1 MIIGNVMNRI
11 SFVAPTLVV
20 LALSLAGCG
29 SIKNPVYGE
38 HGLIRD
44 RSQDYELAESGQ
56 RLVIPD
62 HIQARET
69 SDLLVVPQVETTAS
83 RSTGRFQVP
92 RPEFFYADPTSDSVN
107 LARLEG
113 ERVIFVDEPIAD
125 VWNKTLDFWSY
136 HNVRI
141 ARTDPR
147 QGIIETDWIRTDGRD
162 YGFVDRWIK
171 RLTLTQ
177 MEGPADNKL
186 QVLVRPDPDNYDRT
200 SIRMRHVQF
209 PAGQQPD
216 QIEWDGF
223 QNDIA
228 FQSDMMFEL
237 LRYLSRSTAPT
248 TANTLLAMQQQG
260 QASQLGRDSRGNPAL
275 RINASPDQA
284 WIMVSQA
291 IEAAG
296 LDVGTQDQELGKF
309 YMTYTTTTPFDDTRK
324 MGFFEWLHSDRGEIK
339 LDTGFITSALG
350 FGDSSSEQETIS
362 YSSRGARTSAE
373 LAADEDIANDLNDPN
388 NPANQP
394 GYKIWL
400 GGRVIFVFGGG
411 RSGILNA
418 DTGQYEHVGR
428 YQVVL
433 NRTRTG
439 VIVSVLTQDEIA
451 APAVVAEEILWQIRN
466 QLPESI

>member
-1 MIIGNVMNRI
+1 MITGAHMNRI
-11 SFVAPTLVV
+11 PLLVPTLVV
-20 LALSLAGCG
+20 LALSLTGCG

-44 RSQDYELAESGQ
+44 RSQDYALAESGQ
-56 RLVIPD
+56 RLVIPEN
-62 HIQARET
+62 IQARET
-69 SDLLVVPQVETTAS
+69 RDLLVVPQVEMTAS

-125 VWNKTLDFWSY
+125 VWNKTLDFWNY

-171 RLTLTQ
+171 RLTLTP

-209 PAGQQPD
+209 AAGQQPE

-228 FQSDMMFEL
+228 YQSDMMFEL

-260 QASQLGRDSRGNPAL
+260 QTSQLGRDARGNPAL
-275 RINASPDQA
+275 RINTSPDQA
-284 WIMVSQA
+284 WNMVAQA
-291 IEAAG
+291 IVDAD
-296 LDVGTQDQELGKF
+296 LDLGSQDQGLGKF
-309 YMTYTTTTPFDDTRK
+309 YMTYTTTTPFDDSRK

-339 LDTGFITSALG
+339 LDTGFISSALG
-350 FGDSSSEQETIS
+350 FGDSSEQDAIS

-373 LAADEDIANDLNDPN
+373 LAGDEDIANDLNDPN

-411 RSGILNA
+411 RSGVLNT

-439 VIVSVLTQDEIA
+439 VIVTVLTDEEIE
-451 APAVVAEEILWQIRN
+451 APAVVAEEILWQIRDR
-466 QLPESI
+466 LPQVL

>member
-1 MIIGNVMNRI
+1 MITGAHMNRI
-11 SFVAPTLVV
+11 PLLVPTLVV
-20 LALSLAGCG
+20 LALSLTGCG

-44 RSQDYELAESGQ
+44 RSQDYALAESGQ
-56 RLVIPD
+56 RLVIPEN
-62 HIQARET
+62 IQARET
-69 SDLLVVPQVETTAS
+69 RDLLVVPQVEMTAS

-125 VWNKTLDFWSY
+125 VWNKTLDFWNY

-171 RLTLTQ
+171 RLTLTP

-209 PAGQQPD
+209 AAGQQPE

-228 FQSDMMFEL
+228 YQSDMMFEL

-260 QASQLGRDSRGNPAL
+260 QTSQLGRDARGNPAL
-275 RINASPDQA
+275 RINTSPDQA
-284 WIMVSQA
+284 WNMVAQA
-291 IEAAG
+291 IVDAD
-296 LDVGTQDQELGKF
+296 LDLGSQDQGLGKF

-339 LDTGFITSALG
+339 LDTGFISSALG
-350 FGDSSSEQETIS
+350 FGDSSEQDAIS

-373 LAADEDIANDLNDPN
+373 LAGDEDIANDLNDPN

-411 RSGILNA
+411 RSGVLNT

-439 VIVSVLTQDEIA
+439 VIVTVLTDEEIE
-451 APAVVAEEILWQIRN
+451 APAVVAEEILWQIRDR
-466 QLPESI
+466 LPQVL

>member
-1 MIIGNVMNRI
+1 MITGAHMNRI
-11 SFVAPTLVV
+11 PLLVPTLVV
-20 LALSLAGCG
+20 LALSLTGCG

-44 RSQDYELAESGQ
+44 RGQDYELAESGQ
-56 RLVIPD
+56 RLLIPEN
-62 HIQARET
+62 IQARET
-69 SDLLVVPQVETTAS
+69 RDLLVVPQIDMTAS

-92 RPEFFYADPTSDSVN
+92 RPDFFYADPTSDSVN

-125 VWNKTLDFWSY
+125 VWNKTLNFWSH
-136 HNVRI
+136 HNIRV

-147 QGIIETDWIRTDGRD
+147 QGIIETDWIRTDGRE

-171 RLTLTQ
+171 RLTLTP
-177 MEGPADNKL
+177 MDGPTDNKL
-186 QVLVRPDPDNYDRT
+186 QVLVRPDPDDYDRT

-209 PAGQQPD
+209 AAGQQPE
-216 QIEWDGF
+216 QVQWNGF
-223 QNDIA
+223 QIDVA
-228 FQSDMMFEL
+228 YQSDMMFEL

-275 RINASPDQA
+275 RINASPDSA
-284 WIMVSQA
+284 WELVAQA
-291 IEAAG
+291 IIDAD
-296 LDVGTQDQELGKF
+296 LDLGSQDQSLGKF
-309 YMTYTTTTPFDDTRK
+309 YMTYTTTTPFDDTRNV
-324 MGFFEWLHSDRGEIK
+324 GFFEWLTSDREEIK
-339 LDTGFITSALG
+339 LDTSFISSALG
-350 FGDSSSEQETIS
+350 LNDSTEEGGIV

-373 LAADEDIANDLNDPN
+373 LASDEGVASNLNDPN
-388 NPANQP
+388 NPANQS

-411 RSGILNA
+411 RTGALNA
-418 DTGQYEHVGR
+418 ATGQYEHVGR
-428 YQVVL
+428 YQVAL

-439 VIVSVLTQDEIA
+439 VIVTVLTDEEIV
-451 APAVVAEEILWQIRN
+451 APAVVAEEILWQIRD
-466 QLPESI
+466 QLPQAL

>member
-1 MIIGNVMNRI
+1 MNRI
-11 SFVAPTLVV
+11 PLLVPTLVV
-20 LALSLAGCG
+20 LVLSITGCG

-56 RLVIPD
+56 RLVIPEN
-62 HIQARET
+62 IQARET
-69 SDLLVVPQVETTAS
+69 RDLLVVPQVEMTAS

-113 ERVIFVDEPIAD
+113 ERIIFVDEPIAD

-147 QGIIETDWIRTDGRD
+147 QGIIETDWIRTDGRE

-171 RLTLTQ
+171 RLTLTP
-177 MEGPADNKL
+177 MDGPTDNKL

-209 PAGQQPD
+209 AAGNQPE
-216 QIEWDGF
+216 QVEWDGF

-228 FQSDMMFEL
+228 YQSDMMFEL

-260 QASQLGRDSRGNPAL
+260 QASQLGRDARGNPAL
-275 RINASPDQA
+275 RINTSPDRA
-284 WIMVSQA
+284 WDMVAQA
-291 IEAAG
+291 IVDAD
-296 LDVGTQDQELGKF
+296 LDLGSQDQGLGKF

-350 FGDSSSEQETIS
+350 FGDSSEQDAIS
-362 YSSRGARTSAE
+362 YSSRGVRTSAE
-373 LAADEDIANDLNDPN
+373 LAGDEDIANDLNDPN

-411 RSGILNA
+411 RTGVLNA
-418 DTGQYEHVGR
+418 ATGQYEHVGR

-439 VIVSVLTQDEIA
+439 VIVTVLTDEEIE
-451 APAVVAEEILWQIRN
+451 APAVVAEEILWQIRDR
-466 QLPESI
+466 LPQAL

>member
-1 MIIGNVMNRI
+1 MITGAHMNRI
-11 SFVAPTLVV
+11 PLLVPTLVV
-20 LALSLAGCG
+20 LVLSITGCG

-56 RLVIPD
+56 RLVIPEN
-62 HIQARET
+62 IQARET
-69 SDLLVVPQVETTAS
+69 RDLLVVPQVEMTAS

-147 QGIIETDWIRTDGRD
+147 QGIIETDWIRTDGRE

-171 RLTLTQ
+171 RLTLTP
-177 MEGPADNKL
+177 MDGPTDNKL

-209 PAGQQPD
+209 AAGNQPE
-216 QIEWDGF
+216 QVEWDGF

-228 FQSDMMFEL
+228 YQSDMMFEL

-260 QASQLGRDSRGNPAL
+260 QASQLGRDARGNPAL
-275 RINASPDQA
+275 RINTSPDRA
-284 WIMVSQA
+284 WDMVAQA
-291 IEAAG
+291 IVDAD
-296 LDVGTQDQELGKF
+296 LDLGSQDQGLGKF

-350 FGDSSSEQETIS
+350 FGDSSEQDAIS
-362 YSSRGARTSAE
+362 YSSRGVRTSAE
-373 LAADEDIANDLNDPN
+373 LAGDEDIANDLNDPN

-411 RSGILNA
+411 RTGVLNA
-418 DTGQYEHVGR
+418 ATGQYEHVGR

-439 VIVSVLTQDEIA
+439 VIVTVLTDEEIE
-451 APAVVAEEILWQIRN
+451 APAVVAEEILWQIRDR
-466 QLPESI
+466 LPQAL

>member
-1 MIIGNVMNRI
+1 MITGAHMNRI
-11 SFVAPTLVV
+11 PLLVPTLVV
-20 LALSLAGCG
+20 LALSLTGCG

-44 RSQDYELAESGQ
+44 RSQDYALAESGQ
-56 RLVIPD
+56 RLVIPEN
-62 HIQARET
+62 IQARET
-69 SDLLVVPQVETTAS
+69 RDLLVVPQVEMTAS

-125 VWNKTLDFWSY
+125 VWNKTLDFWNY

-171 RLTLTQ
+171 RLTLTP

-209 PAGQQPD
+209 AAGQRPE

-228 FQSDMMFEL
+228 YQSDMMFEL

-260 QASQLGRDSRGNPAL
+260 QTSQLGRDARGNPAL
-275 RINASPDQA
+275 RINTSPDQA
-284 WIMVSQA
+284 WNMVAQA
-291 IEAAG
+291 IVDAD
-296 LDVGTQDQELGKF
+296 LDLGSQDQGLGKF

-339 LDTGFITSALG
+339 LDTGFISSALG
-350 FGDSSSEQETIS
+350 FGDSSEQDAIS

-373 LAADEDIANDLNDPN
+373 LAGDEDIANDLNDPN

-411 RSGILNA
+411 RSGVLNT

-439 VIVSVLTQDEIA
+439 VIVTVLTDEEIE
-451 APAVVAEEILWQIRN
+451 APAVVAEEILWQIRDR
-466 QLPESI
+466 LPQVL

>member
-1 MIIGNVMNRI
+1 MIIGTHMNRI
-11 SFVAPTLVV
+11 PLLVPTLVV
-20 LALSLAGCG
+20 LALSLTGCG

-56 RLVIPD
+56 RLVIPEN
-62 HIQARET
+62 IQARET
-69 SDLLVVPQVETTAS
+69 RDSLVVPQVELTAS
-83 RSTGRFQVP
+83 SSTGRFQVP

-113 ERVIFVDEPIAD
+113 ERIIFVDEPIAD

-136 HNVRI
+136 HNTRI

-171 RLTLTQ
+171 RLTLSTL
-177 MEGPADNKL
+177 EGPTDNKL

-209 PAGQQPD
+209 AAGQQPE
-216 QIEWDGF
+216 QIEWEDTR
-223 QNDIA
+223 NDIA
-228 FQSDMMFEL
+228 YQSDMMFEL

-260 QASQLGRDSRGNPAL
+260 QSSQLGRDARGNPAL
-275 RINASPDQA
+275 RVNASPDTA
-284 WIMVSQA
+284 WEMLSQA
-291 IEAAG
+291 MVNAN
-296 LDVGTQDQELGKF
+296 LDVGTQDQSLGKF

-339 LDTGFITSALG
+339 IDTGFLTSSLG
-350 FGDSSSEQETIS
+350 FGDTAGEEAIS
-362 YSSRGARTSAE
+362 YSSSGARTSAE
-373 LAADEDIANDLNDPN
+373 LADNEDIINDLNDPN

-400 GGRVIFVFGGG
+400 GGRVIYVFGSG
-411 RSGILNA
+411 RSGVLNA
-418 DTGQYEHVGR
+418 ETGQYEHVGR

-439 VIVSVLTQDEIA
+439 VIVTVLTDEEIE
-451 APAVVAEEILWQIRN
+451 APAVVAEEILWQIRD
-466 QLPESI
+466 QLPQAL

>member
-1 MIIGNVMNRI
+1 MITGAHMNRI
-11 SFVAPTLVV
+11 PLLVPTLVV
-20 LALSLAGCG
+20 LALSLTGCG

-44 RSQDYELAESGQ
+44 RSQDYALAESGQ
-56 RLVIPD
+56 RLVIPEN
-62 HIQARET
+62 IQARET
-69 SDLLVVPQVETTAS
+69 RDLLVVPQVEMTAS

-125 VWNKTLDFWSY
+125 VWNKTLDFWNY

-171 RLTLTQ
+171 RLTLTP

-209 PAGQQPD
+209 AAGQQPE

-228 FQSDMMFEL
+228 YQSDMMFEL

-260 QASQLGRDSRGNPAL
+260 QASQLGRDARGNPAL
-275 RINASPDQA
+275 RINTSPDQA
-284 WIMVSQA
+284 WNMVAQA
-291 IEAAG
+291 IVDAD
-296 LDVGTQDQELGKF
+296 LDLGSQDQGLGKF
-309 YMTYTTTTPFDDTRK
+309 YMTYTTTTPFDDSRK

-339 LDTGFITSALG
+339 LDTGFISSALG
-350 FGDSSSEQETIS
+350 FGDSSEQDAIS

-373 LAADEDIANDLNDPN
+373 LAGDEDIANDLNDPN

-411 RSGILNA
+411 RSGVLNT

-439 VIVSVLTQDEIA
+439 VIVTVLTDEEIE
-451 APAVVAEEILWQIRN
+451 APAVVAEEILWQIRDR
-466 QLPESI
+466 LPQVL